1 MSDPY
6 AAAPIADEI
15 VDADDLRSARLE
27 READDLLARSEGR
40 SYAPVTSVREAVRE
54 DVRHGRDW
62 ARSRAV
68 RARETIQ
75 DQPLRTAAYAIGA
88 GVLIGLLIRR

>member
-15 VDADDLRSARLE
+15 VDADDLRSTRLE
-27 READDLLARSEGR
+27 RQADELLARSEGR

-62 ARSRAV
+62 ARTRAV

-88 GVLIGLLIRR
+88 GVLIGLLLRR

>member
-6 AAAPIADEI
+6 AATPIADEI
-15 VDADDLRSARLE
+15 VDADDLGSTRLE
-27 READDLLARSEGR
+27 RQADELLARSEGR

-62 ARSRAV
+62 ARSRVELTRGA
-68 RARETIQ
+68 IQ

>member
-6 AAAPIADEI
+6 AASPIADEI
-15 VDADDLRSARLE
+15 VDADDLGSTRLE
-27 READDLLARSEGR
+27 RQADALLARSEGR
-40 SYAPVTSVREAVRE
+40 SYAPVTSVREAVRD

-62 ARSRAV
+62 ARSRAE

-75 DQPLRTAAYAIGA
+75 DQPLRTAAYAVGV
-88 GVLIGLLIRR
+88 GVLIGLLLRR